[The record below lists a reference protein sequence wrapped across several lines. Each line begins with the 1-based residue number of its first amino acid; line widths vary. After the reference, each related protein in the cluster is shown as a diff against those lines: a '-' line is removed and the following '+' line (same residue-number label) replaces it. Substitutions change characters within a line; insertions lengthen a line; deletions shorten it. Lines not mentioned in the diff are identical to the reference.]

1 MEHFKWYI
9 VHGVVETT
17 FNMLSWA
24 FVLVLLTNEFT
35 GGLVARKYINL
46 DYMLLVVIVFG
57 VVWISSQLQNSSS
70 SDSIE

>member
-1 MEHFKWYI
+1 MKHLTW
-9 VHGVVETT
+9 HTLSGVVETT

-57 VVWISSQLQNSSS
+57 VVWISSQLQKSSS